1 MNTELPSIGH
11 LVDLDAKASPM
22 VLAGLLGV
30 NVSLVYQEVQV
41 NRLPNPVTDHTYK
54 ECIQQYVAHF
64 KKNADL
70 KALKAKQEYDLKVE
84 KLESDRKFKEKKL
97 ELSPKRAAR
106 SFGEENGEMSPL
118 MTAKIKQEIRLGIA
132 RESQLWIKA
141 SIERGE
147 YLALPVLVELLEPF
161 IMSIRQS
168 LLTIALES
176 PESEK
181 QVDLVMENLSTL
193 GAKMV
198 EGAMYDSGKFVE
210 AILAKEVIPEE
221 IEIDNSPAR
230 LL

>member
-1 MNTELPSIGH
+1 MNTELPSIGY
-11 LVDLDAKASPM
+11 LIDLDAKASPM

-70 KALKAKQEYDLKVE
+70 KALKATQEYDLRVA
-84 KLESDRKFKEKKL
+84 KLESDRLFKEKKL
-97 ELSPKRAAR
+97 ELSPKRSPR
-106 SFGEENGEMSPL
+106 GSGEDEGMSPL
-118 MTAKIKQEIRLGIA
+118 IVAKVKQEIRLGIA